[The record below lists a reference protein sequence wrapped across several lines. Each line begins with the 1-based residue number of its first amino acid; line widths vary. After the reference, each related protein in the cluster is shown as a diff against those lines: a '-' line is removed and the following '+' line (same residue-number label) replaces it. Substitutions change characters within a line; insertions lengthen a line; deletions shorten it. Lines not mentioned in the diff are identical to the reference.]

1 MVWNSGKG
9 LGQIQAEKESYT
21 RGVEQAK
28 LEMQKKQIADAQ
40 KMRQLARIDADEKE
54 TRRQLE
60 WDAVARRNREIA
72 EESKRR
78 FGIQQDTRGDM
89 TDYQTQ
95 VIEANKRAEQLKFNE
110 QKKNEDMLRQM
121 TQGNIGGQ
129 TTQPAVTQPEEA
141 EPQQQ
146 GIMGLIT
153 PKQDEFQGVPYRR
166 EQTEEA
172 VTPVQKSNQEQ
183 YLEGLQKKITPIDTK
198 KLRVKAVSDAYNPKA
213 SASQNEMRIE
223 SKYNELLENAKEK
236 NIEDNLR
243 LISAKSKVEVAKQ
256 KSAKESQKPTL
267 RETERVKGVVKKEQ
281 GVVDYYEGTAK
292 EEGAL
297 QASEQKGFSN
307 DEKKKMAY
315 SFRAYNKIRK
325 AEGRPEL
332 EFVKEGE
339 GFGSKW
345 RLKERIVVKDK
356 DGNLF
361 TIPES
366 QLDEATQQGFIRQ

>member
-129 TTQPAVTQPEEA
+129 TTQPAVTQP
-141 EPQQQ
+141 
-146 GIMGLIT
+146 
-153 PKQDEFQGVPYRR
+153 
-166 EQTEEA
+166 EEA